1 MLNDGVR
8 LGLGDKQERNVFAE
22 SIWKTVNKEFEN
34 WTANQ

>member
-8 LGLGDKQERNVFAE
+8 LGLGDKQERNVFSE
-22 SIWKTVNKEFEN
+22 SIWKTVKKEFEN